1 MISNKRLLLVAVMFA
16 HILSGV
22 AQTETITV
30 SDNDSLHFS
39 VERMTEPI
47 MPDLVPNTD
56 LGNPRPFAGN
66 TDNMDPSI
74 LPYRLEN
81 PLRSPVT
88 VPLPNFGLWKGGS
101 LNVSSYSSEMPGL
114 AMAKAGKLTLSQNLG
129 DVRLSLAAQA
139 YKQWTP
145 SMGGIYSMYGIGGT
159 ASWQLS
165 DYITLYTFGEYCPSF
180 MGGYTAGGYVDIR
193 FNEHWGA
200 ELGAYYSYS
209 TFTHHRSFDPIVT
222 PYYRFNDG
230 SKLYIPVGPFVKYG
244 LKEFIKAI
252 R

>member
-1 MISNKRLLLVAVMFA
+1 MAVMFA

-30 SDNDSLHFS
+30 SDNDTLHFS

-56 LGNPRPFAGN
+56 LANPRPLAGN

-88 VPLPNFGLWKGGS
+88 VPLPNFRLWKGGS

-114 AMAKAGKLTLSQNLG
+114 AMAKAEKLTLSQNLG

-139 YKQWTP
+139 YKQWLPAT
-145 SMGGIYSMYGIGGT
+145 GGIRSMYGIGG
-159 ASWQLS
+159 AA
-165 DYITLYTFGEYCPSF
+165 SF
-180 MGGYTAGGYVDIR
+180 MISENLSLHAFGSYYPAMTGSYAVGGYIDFR
-193 FNEHWGA
+193 FSEHWGV
-200 ELGAYYSYS
+200 EMGGDMEYNSFIHQRSYN
-209 TFTHHRSFDPIVT
+209 PIVT
-222 PYYRFNDG
+222 PYYRFSDG
-230 SKLYIPVGPFVKYG
+230 TKFHIPVGPFVRQG
-244 LKEFIKAI
+244 FIQLGKLLNGH
-252 R
+252 